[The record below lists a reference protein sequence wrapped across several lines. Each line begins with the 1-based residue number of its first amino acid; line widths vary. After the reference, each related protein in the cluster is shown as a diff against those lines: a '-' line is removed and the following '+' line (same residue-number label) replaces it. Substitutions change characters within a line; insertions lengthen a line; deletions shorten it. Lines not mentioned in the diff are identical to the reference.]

1 MAKSTSPIIAAS
13 AAVFRDG
20 RVLIA
25 RRANP
30 PQLWSLPGGRV
41 EPGEDI
47 DDAARREVREET
59 GVECEIVA
67 LAAAIDVEVSG
78 LNYRIYALAARWR
91 AGEAQ
96 PGPEASAVE
105 WVKPEELARYQT
117 TNGLAEVVARALEV
131 LEENPSA
138 N

>member
-1 MAKSTSPIIAAS
+1 MNWAVSAESTSPIRAAS
-13 AAVFRDG
+13 AAVFRGG

-47 DDAARREVREET
+47 GDAARREVREET

-67 LAAAIDVEVSG
+67 LAGAIDVELPG
-78 LNYRIYALAARWR
+78 LNYRIYAFAARWR
-91 AGEAQ
+91 AGEAHA
-96 PGPEASAVE
+96 GAEASEVE
-105 WVKPEELARYQT
+105 WVKPEELSRYET
-117 TNGLAEVVARALEV
+117 TNGLKEIVARALEV
-131 LEENPSA
+131 LEE
-138 N
+138 